1 MTVISISHMCGTEID
16 GRIVH
21 REDKKEEV
29 PSMKR
34 VLAMLL
40 VMAVLVV
47 AGTAAMAESDKIV
60 IGAITDLTG
69 NGSVLGTGCANGWTF
84 AVEKINEEGGILGK
98 EVELVIYDC
107 QSDPQDALS
116 CYERLVKVDGA
127 CIVLGPPF
135 SNIGLALA
143 DTVDELGVPFFG
155 LFGDPRCMLG
165 ENLDTLH
172 PYMFLGQP
180 SAYDAGLIS
189 GGYPHEVMGLT
200 KAAILVTQ
208 DHSYNMTMAEAFQ
221 DYAEKAGVE
230 ITTVQYCSVNDTDL
244 TLQLTAIA
252 SSGAEYLFDACN
264 TNALAVATQQMYQMG
279 IEMVHC
285 GSLDFSSPFNEL
297 VDPAEAMQNIYFP
310 YAIDMNA
317 DYLTDITAEFVE
329 RFGVEPT
336 VKSWNSYDLTIIA
349 KAAIEAAGSDDP
361 AAIRDALE
369 TIEGVECLAT
379 DNFRM
384 DPETHMPLGLAM
396 CIYNLEGG
404 EYSNMGTFFP
414 EEW

>member
-1 MTVISISHMCGTEID
+1 MKKLLAILLAAALMIMAGSLALA
-16 GRIVH
+16 
-21 REDKKEEV
+21 ED
-29 PSMKR
+29 
-34 VLAMLL
+34 
-40 VMAVLVV
+40 
-47 AGTAAMAESDKIV
+47 DKIV

-84 AVEKINEEGGILGK
+84 AVDKINEEGGILGK
-98 EVELVIYDC
+98 QVELVIYDC
-107 QSDPQDALS
+107 QSNPQDALS
-116 CYERLVKVDGA
+116 CYERLVNVDHA
-127 CIVLGPPF
+127 SIVLGPPF

-143 DTVDELGVPFFG
+143 DTVDQMGVPFFG

-180 SAYDAGLIS
+180 SGYDAGLIS
-189 GGYPHEVMGLT
+189 GGYPAEVLGLT

-208 DHSYNMTMAEAFQ
+208 DHSYNMTMARAFQ
-221 DYAEKAGVE
+221 DYCAKNGIE
-230 ITTVQYCSVNDTDL
+230 ITTTQYCSVNDTDL

-279 IEMVHC
+279 IEMIHC

-297 VDPAEAMQNIYFP
+297 VDPAEAMKNIYFP

-317 DYLTDITAEFVE
+317 DYLVDITAEFTE
-329 RFGVEPT
+329 KFGVAPT
-336 VKSWNSYDLTIIA
+336 VKSWNCYDLMLIT
-349 KAAIEAAGSDDP
+349 KAAIEKAGSAEP
-361 AAIRDALE
+361 AAIHDALE

-396 CIYNLEGG
+396 CIYNLENG
-404 EYSNMGTFFP
+404 EYTNMGSFFP
-414 EEW
+414 ANW

>member
-1 MTVISISHMCGTEID
+1 
-16 GRIVH
+16 
-21 REDKKEEV
+21 
-29 PSMKR
+29 MKR
-34 VLAMLL
+34 LFAMLL
-40 VMAVLVV
+40 VVAMLAGLGMA
-47 AGTAAMAESDKIV
+47 AQAESDKII

-84 AVEKINEEGGILGK
+84 AVEKINAEGGILGK
-98 EVELVIYDC
+98 QVELVIYDC
-107 QSDPQDALS
+107 QSDPQEALS

-127 CIVLGPPF
+127 SIVLGPPF

-180 SAYDAGLIS
+180 SGYDAGLIS
-189 GGYPHEVMGLT
+189 GSYPHEVLGLN

-208 DHSYNMTMAEAFQ
+208 DHSYNMTMTKAFQ
-221 DYAEKAGVE
+221 DYAAKVGIE
-230 ITTVQYCSVNDTDL
+230 ITTVQYCSVKDTDL

-252 SSGAEYLFDACN
+252 SSGAEYIFDACN

-279 IEMVHC
+279 IDLVHC

-297 VDPAEAMQNIYFP
+297 VDPPEAMRNIYFP

-317 DYLTDITAEFVE
+317 ESLTDITAEFTE
-329 RFGVEPT
+329 RFGVAPT
-336 VKSWNSYDLTIIA
+336 VKSWNSYDLTTIT
-349 KAAIEAAGSDDP
+349 KAAIEKAGSAEP

-369 TIEGVECLAT
+369 TIEGVPCLAT
-379 DNFRM
+379 ENFRM

-404 EYSNMGTFFP
+404 EYSNMGSFFP
-414 EEW
+414 AKW